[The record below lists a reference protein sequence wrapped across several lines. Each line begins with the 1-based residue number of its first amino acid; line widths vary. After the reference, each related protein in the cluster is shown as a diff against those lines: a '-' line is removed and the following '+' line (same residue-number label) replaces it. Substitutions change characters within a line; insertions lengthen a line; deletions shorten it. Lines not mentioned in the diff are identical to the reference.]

1 MTAGV
6 NGMKIGIVGLG
17 LMGGSFGRAL
27 VRRGFTVYGYDASP
41 EVMLKAEL
49 MRAFTAPLGKENA
62 KEIDLLVSAVKP
74 SLFKTATEP
83 FLPFLN
89 DGTIV
94 SDFCGVKRA
103 AVKVMKEWSAKFP
116 ELSFIGGHPMA
127 GREFSGI
134 EHSSITLFEKASM
147 ILVPVKADIFA
158 TDKLKEF
165 FLSVGFSKVVITDE
179 DTHDKIIA
187 YTSQLCHIVSNAFI
201 KNERAENRA
210 GYSAGSF
217 RDLTRV
223 ARMDPAM
230 WTELISLNRDNALA
244 ELDELIDNLNKYRK
258 AIADGDDE
266 RLKELFAEGNER
278 KIKIEQGKE
287 NNV

>member
-1 MTAGV
+1 MTV
-6 NGMKIGIVGLG
+6 GIIGLG

-27 VRRGFTVYGYDASP
+27 VRRGFTVYGYDVNP
-41 EVMLKAEL
+41 EAMLKAEL
-49 MRAFTAPLGKENA
+49 MRAFSAPLDAENA
-62 KEIDLLVSAVKP
+62 KNVDLLVSAVKP
-74 SLFKTATEP
+74 SLFKIATEQ
-83 FLPFLN
+83 FLPLLKS
-89 DGTIV
+89 GAMV
-94 SDFCGVKRA
+94 SDFCGVKRET
-103 AVKVMKEWSAKFP
+103 VKVMRLWAEKFP

-158 TDKLKEF
+158 IDKLKEF
-165 FLSVGFSKVVITDE
+165 YLSVGFSRAVITDAE
-179 DTHDKIIA
+179 THDRIIA

-201 KNERAENRA
+201 KNKRAENRA

-230 WTELISLNRDNALA
+230 WAELIFLNRDNALS
-244 ELDELIDNLNKYRK
+244 ELDELIFNLNKYRA
-258 AIADGDDE
+258 AIAEGDNDKL
-266 RLKELFAEGNER
+266 RALFSEGNER

-287 NNV
+287 NDV

>member
-1 MTAGV
+1 MTV
-6 NGMKIGIVGLG
+6 GIIGLG

-27 VRRGFTVYGYDASP
+27 VRRGFTVYGYDVNP
-41 EVMLKAEL
+41 EAMLKAEL
-49 MRAFTAPLGKENA
+49 MRAFTVPLDAENI
-62 KEIDLLVSAVKP
+62 KRVDLLVSAVKP
-74 SLFKTATEP
+74 SLFKDATEP
-83 FLPFLN
+83 FLPLLKS
-89 DGTIV
+89 GAIV
-94 SDFCGVKRA
+94 SDFCGVKRET
-103 AVKVMKEWSAKFP
+103 VKVMRLWAEKFT

-158 TDKLKEF
+158 IDKLKEF
-165 FLSVGFSKVVITDE
+165 YLSVGFSKAVITDE
-179 DTHDKIIA
+179 KTHDEIIA

-201 KNERAENRA
+201 KNKRAENRA

-230 WTELISLNRDNALA
+230 WTELIFLNRDNALH
-244 ELDELIDNLNKYRK
+244 ELDELIDNLNKYRA
-258 AIADGDDE
+258 AIATGDNDTL
-266 RLKELFAEGNER
+266 RALFSEGNER

-287 NNV
+287 NDV

>member
-1 MTAGV
+1 MTV
-6 NGMKIGIVGLG
+6 GIIGLG
-17 LMGGSFGRAL
+17 LMGGSFGRTL
-27 VRRGFTVYGYDASP
+27 IRRGFTVYGYDVNPDA
-41 EVMLKAEL
+41 MLKAEL
-49 MRAFTAPLGKENA
+49 MRAFTAPLTEKTA
-62 KEIDLLVSAVKP
+62 RTVDLLVSAVKP
-74 SLFKTATEP
+74 SLFKNATEK
-83 FLPFLN
+83 FLPLLKS
-89 DGTIV
+89 GAIV
-94 SDFCGVKRA
+94 SDFCGVKRET
-103 AVKVMKEWSAKFP
+103 VKAMREWAKVYP

-158 TDKLKEF
+158 IDKLKEF
-165 FLSVGFSKVVITDE
+165 YLSVGFSKAVITDE

-201 KNERAENRA
+201 KNKRAENRA

-223 ARMDPAM
+223 ARMDPEM
-230 WTELISLNRDNALA
+230 WTELISLNRDNALS
-244 ELDELIDNLNKYRK
+244 ELDELICNLNKYRA
-258 AIADGDDE
+258 AIAEGDKDKL
-266 RLKELFAEGNER
+266 RALFSEGNER

-287 NNV
+287 NDV

>member
-1 MTAGV
+1 
-6 NGMKIGIVGLG
+6 MKIGIIGLG

-27 VRRGFTVYGYDASP
+27 VRRGFTVYGYDVNTDA
-41 EVMLKAEL
+41 MLKAEL
-49 MRAFTAPLGKENA
+49 MRAFTAPLTEENA
-62 KEIDLLVSAVKP
+62 KTVDLLVSAVKP
-74 SLFKTATEP
+74 SLFKDATEK
-83 FLPFLN
+83 FLPLLKS
-89 DGTIV
+89 GAII
-94 SDFCGVKRA
+94 SDFCGVKRET
-103 AVKVMKEWSAKFP
+103 VKVMREWAKVYP

-134 EHSSITLFEKASM
+134 EHSSVILFEKASM

-158 TDKLKEF
+158 VDRIKEF
-165 FLSVGFSKVVITDE
+165 YLSVGFSKAVITDE

-201 KNERAENRA
+201 KNKRAENRA

-223 ARMDPAM
+223 ARMDPEM
-230 WTELISLNRDNALA
+230 WAELIFLNRDNALL
-244 ELDELIDNLNKYRK
+244 ELDELMDNLNKYRA
-258 AIADGDDE
+258 AIAEGDKDKL
-266 RLKELFAEGNER
+266 RALFSEGNER

-287 NNV
+287 NDV

>member
-1 MTAGV
+1 MTDIS
-6 NGMKIGIVGLG
+6 GMKIGIIGLG
-17 LMGGSFGRAL
+17 LMGGSFGRNL
-27 VRRGFTVYGYDASP
+27 VRRGFTVYGYDKSE

-49 MRAFTAPLGKENA
+49 MRAFTAPLRKDNA
-62 KEIDLLVSAVKP
+62 GEVDLIVSAVNP
-74 SLFKTATEP
+74 SLFQAATEP
-83 FLPFLN
+83 FLPFLHS
-89 DGTIV
+89 GATV

-103 AVKVMKEWSAKFP
+103 TVKVMEKWAKEYKGLA
-116 ELSFIGGHPMA
+116 FIGGHPMA

-134 EHSSITLFEKASM
+134 EHSSVTLFEKASM

-158 TDKLKEF
+158 IDKLKEF
-165 FLSVGFSKVVITDE
+165 YLSVGFSKAVITDE
-179 DTHDKIIA
+179 KTHDEIIA

-201 KNERAENRA
+201 KNKRAESRA

-230 WTELISLNRDNALA
+230 WAELISLNRDNALA
-244 ELDELIDNLNKYRK
+244 ELDELICNLNKYRA
-258 AIADGDDE
+258 AIAEGDNDKL
-266 RLKELFAEGNER
+266 RALFAEGNER

-287 NNV
+287 NDV

>member
-1 MTAGV
+1 MTV
-6 NGMKIGIVGLG
+6 GIIGLG

-27 VRRGFTVYGYDASP
+27 VRRGFTVYGYDANP
-41 EVMLKAEL
+41 EAMLKAEL
-49 MRAFTAPLGKENA
+49 MRAFTAPLSEDNA
-62 KEIDLLVSAVKP
+62 KKVDLLVVAVKP
-74 SLFKTATEP
+74 SVFKSATEK
-83 FLPFLN
+83 FLPFLK
-89 DGTIV
+89 DGAIV
-94 SDFCGVKRA
+94 SDFCGVKRET
-103 AVKVMKEWSAKFP
+103 VKVMREWAEKFS

-158 TDKLKEF
+158 IDKLKEF
-165 FLSVGFSKVVITDE
+165 YLSVGFSKAVITDAE
-179 DTHDKIIA
+179 THDKIIA

-201 KNERAENRA
+201 KNKRAENRA

-230 WTELISLNRDNALA
+230 WTELIFLNRDNALN
-244 ELDELIDNLNKYRK
+244 ELDELIGNLHKYRA
-258 AIADGDDE
+258 AIADGDNDTL
-266 RLKELFAEGNER
+266 RALFSEGNER

-287 NNV
+287 NDV

>member
-1 MTAGV
+1 MTV
-6 NGMKIGIVGLG
+6 GIIGLG

-27 VRRGFTVYGYDASP
+27 VRRGFTVYGYDVNP
-41 EVMLKAEL
+41 EAMLKAEL
-49 MRAFTAPLGKENA
+49 MRAFTAPLDAESVK
-62 KEIDLLVSAVKP
+62 KVDLLVSAVKP

-83 FLPFLN
+83 FLPLLKN
-89 DGTIV
+89 GAIV
-94 SDFCGVKRA
+94 SDFCGVKRET
-103 AVKVMKEWSAKFP
+103 VKVMRLWAEKFP
-116 ELSFIGGHPMA
+116 ELFFIGGHPMA

-158 TDKLKEF
+158 IDKLKEF
-165 FLSVGFSKVVITDE
+165 YLSVGFSRAVITDAE
-179 DTHDKIIA
+179 THDEIIA

-201 KNERAENRA
+201 KNKRAENRA

-223 ARMDPAM
+223 ARMDPVM
-230 WTELISLNRDNALA
+230 WAELIFLNRDNALF
-244 ELDELIDNLNKYRK
+244 ELDEFIGNLNKYRA
-258 AIADGDDE
+258 AIAEGDNDKL
-266 RLKELFAEGNER
+266 RALFSEGNER